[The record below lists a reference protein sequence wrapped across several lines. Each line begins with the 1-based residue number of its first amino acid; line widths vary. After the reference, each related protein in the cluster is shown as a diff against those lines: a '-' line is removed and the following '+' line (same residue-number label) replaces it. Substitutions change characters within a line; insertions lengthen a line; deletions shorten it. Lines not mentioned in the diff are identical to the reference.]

1 MSGIARISLMAMMFL
16 QFFIWGAWL
25 PQSFGFWE
33 GVLGFTAAQAMALD
47 FCFPIAAIIAM
58 FVANQ
63 IVDRS
68 FAAQK
73 FLAVSQLIGGLAMLG
88 FAYFARVA
96 VEARQTA
103 IEAAMTA
110 ASADGKVLD
119 ADQLKE
125 IAASADTPSF
135 WIFLAC
141 MAVHCF
147 FYVPGM
153 SVTNAI
159 LFAHATDPK
168 KDFGP
173 IRLFGTI
180 GWIAAAWPFI
190 FILTDW
196 DKVAAQQTEGFIGW
210 LGAAMGTPL
219 EGEALNMGKTW
230 TFITAGIASLILA
243 ALSLV
248 LPHTPP
254 NKNANG
260 TGLAW
265 LEAVFHLFQHPYL
278 LVLFLVTAIDATV
291 HDGFFFF
298 GFSFIGAIGVPQNWI
313 QAAMTVGQLAEIG
326 TMALLGIVL
335 ARFGWRWTMAIGVF
349 GHAARFLVWA
359 AISASADSLGDAA
372 PWAAVAIN
380 VVHGICYAFFF
391 ATLYI
396 LVDLAFPKDTRA
408 SAQGLFNFLIF
419 GFGPIVSRFLWRALQ
434 GFHVDE
440 KVIDGKTT
448 DVVNYSQV
456 LLYPAGAAILGTL
469 ILLALFHPPQEIDEQ
484 SRTTKVGH

>member
-1 MSGIARISLMAMMFL
+1 MSGSTRIKLMAMMFL

-33 GVLGFTAAQAMALD
+33 GSLGFKDWQAMALD
-47 FCFPIAAIIAM
+47 FCFPISAIIAM
-58 FVANQ
+58 FVGNQ
-63 IVDRS
+63 LVDRM
-68 FAAQK
+68 FAAEK
-73 FLAVSQLIGGLAMLG
+73 FLAVSQFIGGLAMLG
-88 FAYFARVA
+88 FGFLARMA
-96 VEARQTA
+96 FTGDNPE
-103 IEAAMTA
+103 
-110 ASADGKVLD
+110 
-119 ADQLKE
+119 
-125 IAASADTPSF
+125 TPSF
-135 WIFLAC
+135 WMFLAL

-196 DKVAAQQTEGFIGW
+196 DKVAAAQTEGFIGW
-210 LGAAMGTPL
+210 LGAAMGSPL
-219 EGEALNMGKTW
+219 DGNALNLGKTW
-230 TFITAGIASLILA
+230 TFITAGIASLLLA
-243 ALSLV
+243 GLSLA

-254 NKNANG
+254 AKAEKQG
-260 TGLAW
+260 ESLA
-265 LEAVFHLFQHPYL
+265 LVEAFRFLGKHPYL
-278 LVLFLVTAIDATV
+278 ILLFIVTAIDATV

-298 GFSFIGAIGVPQNWI
+298 GFSYIGKIGVPQNWV

-326 TMALLGIVL
+326 TMAFLGYVL
-335 ARFGWRWTMAIGVF
+335 SRLGWRYTLAIGVF

-359 AISASADSLGDAA
+359 GIFAASDSLGSAG
-372 PWAAVAIN
+372 PWLAVGIN

-396 LVDLAFPKDTRA
+396 LVDIAFPKDARA
-408 SAQGLFNFLIF
+408 VAQGLFNFLIF
-419 GFGPIVSRFLWRALQ
+419 GLGPIVSRFVWRYINGMYTTEVEGVA
-434 GFHVDE
+434 
-440 KVIDGKTT
+440 KT
-448 DVVNYSQV
+448 DYSLL
-456 LLYPAGAAILGTL
+456 LLYPAGRGSRGHRLA
-469 ILLALFHPPQEIDEQ
+469 ALFRPPHEIEEQ
-484 SRTTKVGH
+484 ARTVKPEH

>member
-1 MSGIARISLMAMMFL
+1 MSGVTRISLMAMMFL

-33 GVLGFTAAQAMALD
+33 GVLGFSARQAMALD

-63 IVDRS
+63 IVDRQ
-68 FAAQK
+68 FAAEK
-73 FLAVSQLIGGLAMLG
+73 FLAISQLIGGLAILG
-88 FAYFARVA
+88 FGLLARVA
-96 VEARQTA
+96 INVRQSFS
-103 IEAAMTA
+103 ELA
-110 ASADGKVLD
+110 ASRTGIELERVDDLANLVTD
-119 ADQLKE
+119 
-125 IAASADTPSF
+125 ITF
-135 WIFLAC
+135 WAMLLL

-147 FYVPGM
+147 FYVPAM

-159 LFAHATDPK
+159 LFAHAKDPK

-190 FILTDW
+190 FLLTDW
-196 DKVAAQQTEGFIGW
+196 GKVAATQTDGFISW

-243 ALSLV
+243 GLSLL

-254 NKNANG
+254 NQETKG
-260 TGLAW
+260 SKLAW
-265 LEAVFHLFQHPYL
+265 LEAFKFLFKHPYL
-278 LVLFLVTAIDATV
+278 IVLFIVTAIDATV

-298 GFSFIGAIGVPQNWI
+298 GFSYIGKVGVPENWV
-313 QAAMTVGQLAEIG
+313 QAAMTVGQLAEIF
-326 TMALLGIVL
+326 TMALLGYVL
-335 ARFGWRWTMAIGVF
+335 SRLGWKWTMAIGVF

-359 AISASADSLGDAA
+359 AIYAFGDSLGASA

-396 LVDLAFPKDTRA
+396 LVDIAFPKDTRA

-434 GFHVDE
+434 GFHTTKETISGVETDIVD
-440 KVIDGKTT
+440 
-448 DVVNYSQV
+448 YSYV
-456 LLYPAGAAILGTL
+456 LLYPAGAAIIGTAFL
-469 ILLALFHPPQEIDEQ
+469 IFFFSPPKEIDEQ
-484 SRTTKVGH
+484 SQTTPVGH